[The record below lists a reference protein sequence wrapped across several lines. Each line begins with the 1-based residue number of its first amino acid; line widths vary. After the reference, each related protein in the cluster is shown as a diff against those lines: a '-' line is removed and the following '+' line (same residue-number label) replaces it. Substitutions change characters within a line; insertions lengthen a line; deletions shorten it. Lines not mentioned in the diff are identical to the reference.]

1 MVRPLR
7 YNNITAAILPCSF
20 LELSNK
26 FLSRG
31 AGLVNDLFEKCGFS
45 GDDIY
50 GMDSTSMKS
59 LIGIGKGDYH
69 GLGFDKVM

>member
-1 MVRPLR
+1 MQFFE
-7 YNNITAAILPCSF
+7 T
-20 LELSNK
+20 NK
-26 FLSRG
+26 FLSCG

-69 GLGFDKVM
+69 GLGFDKCESECRITYRCYVY